1 MRKFVLAA
9 IAVLGLAVPGGAAN
23 AGGIKI
29 GVLSCGIGSGIGWI
43 IASSKSVDCVYQ
55 PGRGGPVEHYE
66 GRIGK
71 LGVDI
76 GVTNQSVLVW
86 AVFAPGR
93 AGEGGLE
100 GVYGGATAEATV
112 AVGLGAN
119 VLVGGFENTIN
130 LQPVSVQAQTGI
142 NVAAGLAGLRL
153 RYVENDIVSK

>member
-1 MRKFVLAA
+1 MKKYILAA
-9 IAVLGLAVPGGAAN
+9 LLAFGLAAPATTAQ
-23 AGGIKI
+23 AGIKI
-29 GVLSCGIGSGIGWI
+29 GVLSCGIGGGIGWI
-43 IASSKSVDCVYQ
+43 VASSKSVDCVYQ
-55 PGRGGPVEHYE
+55 PASGGRVEHYQ

-76 GVTNQSVLVW
+76 GITNQSVLVW

-93 AGEGGLE
+93 MGPGGLE
-100 GVYGGATAEATV
+100 GAYGGATAEATV

-119 VLVGGFENTIN
+119 VLVGGFENSIN

-153 RYVENDIVSK
+153 NYVEADIVTK

>member
-1 MRKFVLAA
+1 MRKFIVAA
-9 IAVLGLAVPGGAAN
+9 FVALGLAAPGSAAE
-23 AGGIKI
+23 AGIKV

-55 PGRGGPVEHYE
+55 PGHGGRVERYQ

-86 AVFAPGR
+86 AVFAPGSTHH
-93 AGEGGLE
+93 GGLE

-119 VLVGGFENTIN
+119 VLVGGFERTIN
-130 LQPVSVQAQTGI
+130 LQPLSVQAQTGI

-153 RYVENDIVSK
+153 EYVEDDVVSK

>member
-1 MRKFVLAA
+1 MRKLVLAA
-9 IAVLGLAVPGGAAN
+9 FVALGLAVPGSAAQ

-29 GVLSCGIGSGIGWI
+29 GILSCGIGSGIGWI

-55 PGRGGPVEHYE
+55 PGHGGRIEHYQ

-93 AGEGGLE
+93 THHGGLE

-112 AVGLGAN
+112 AVGFGAN

-142 NVAAGLAGLRL
+142 NFAAGRAGLR
-153 RYVENDIVSK
+153 RNQGENDLGTK